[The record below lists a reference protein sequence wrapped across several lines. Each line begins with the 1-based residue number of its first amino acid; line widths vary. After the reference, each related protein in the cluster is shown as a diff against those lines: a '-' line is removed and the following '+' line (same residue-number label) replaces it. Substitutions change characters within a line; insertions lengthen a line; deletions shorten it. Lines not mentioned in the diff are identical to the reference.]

1 MRDSDYYPA
10 GAYNDANAPY
20 NEVNTP
26 DIEVTCHVSVNL
38 VKDVPVMTDKYLV
51 ENDEE
56 DGSDHIELIASYSD
70 METEYRK
77 QHRTVPELLSELS
90 KYINGELAGG
100 VTGSRKW
107 ELQEMLADCQG
118 WTEEFL
124 EIEEFETAS

>member
-10 GAYNDANAPY
+10 GAYNDANAPW
-20 NEVNTP
+20 NEVEVT

-38 VKDVPVMTDKYLV
+38 VKDVPVMTDQYV
-51 ENDEE
+51 TEYDEE

-70 METEYRK
+70 MEDEYRK
-77 QHRTVPELLSELS
+77 QHRSIPELLNELA

-118 WTEEFL
+118 WKEEFM
-124 EIEEFETAS
+124 EIEEYEPAS